1 MQQQRH
7 TRNQR
12 QQQRLFTTAEVAQY
26 EYCPLVWWH
35 EQFDPLIQGDTEDLF
50 AKMVEMEYSHGPQA
64 TAFPDYQVIEQVLVR
79 RGAFEEDH
87 KAASSA
93 YREQEDNAEEVED
106 EQEQG
111 PQISKK
117 MLHLRTLSFVAL
129 GAGILLLLLASAV
142 GFVIGR

>member
-7 TRNQR
+7 TRNQG
-12 QQQRLFTTAEVAQY
+12 QQQRLFTAAEVAQY

-35 EQFDPLIQGDTEDLF
+35 EQFDPLVQGDTEDLF
-50 AKMVEMEYSHGPQA
+50 AQMVEMEYAHGPQA
-64 TAFPDYQVIEQVLVR
+64 TTLPDYQVIEQVLVR

-87 KAASSA
+87 RAASSE

-117 MLHLRTLSFVAL
+117 MLHLRTLSFAAL
-129 GAGILLLLLASAV
+129 GTGILLLILASAV
-142 GFVIGR
+142 SFMIGR